1 MKIQKQ
7 DNLDIDEWKSILET
21 FPEHRIYHT
30 PEWFKFLMNTQKA
43 KLRVYLFGKDE
54 QIIGFL
60 PGLVMNKGPI
70 RIFASPF
77 EGWYTPYL
85 GPLLRDDDDIYEVL
99 KLLKKQFKK
108 DFIHFAQITP
118 VFSCDIDKVKQNG
131 FKTETSLTY
140 ITDIKATPEDVLRSF
155 SRTTKYNIRKSFK
168 TGLVA
173 RFTKDRKFI
182 ETFYEQLEQVFLKSN
197 MAPTYS
203 KEKVKKLWDTLMPL
217 DVLYATE
224 VVYNEKVIATRLE
237 VLYNDWV
244 YAHGSASNQ
253 NYLDH
258 KPNEFA
264 RYHIMSYAA
273 DNGYKHYDMM
283 GGGAYKAQFGGVP
296 TQFSRIIY
304 DPLGLLKF
312 KKIAKSFIRK
322 SFKLRR

>member
-43 KLRVYLFGKDE
+43 KLRVYIFGKDE

-60 PGLVMNKGPI
+60 TGLVMNKGPI

-155 SRTTKYNIRKSFK
+155 NNSTQRNIKKAIRNGLIVKFTTNK
-168 TGLVA
+168 
-173 RFTKDRKFI
+173 RFIDI
-182 ETFYEQLEQVFLKSN
+182 HYEQLGQVFMKSGMVNLHFWIDTRVTLKTLYPLQDFFSIKITRSN
-197 MAPTYS
+197 IVKCKLKPFFSQIES
-203 KEKVKKLWDTLMPL
+203 KFPIII
-217 DVLYATE
+217 
-224 VVYNEKVIATRLE
+224 IA
-237 VLYNDWV
+237 
-244 YAHGSASNQ
+244 
-253 NYLDH
+253 
-258 KPNEFA
+258 
-264 RYHIMSYAA
+264 
-273 DNGYKHYDMM
+273 
-283 GGGAYKAQFGGVP
+283 
-296 TQFSRIIY
+296 
-304 DPLGLLKF
+304 
-312 KKIAKSFIRK
+312 
-322 SFKLRR
+322 